1 MGMKETLAEKSIEV
15 SRYEYEDT
23 VELVADFG
31 IQHEESVEIVGDT
44 AIIII
49 DGKQHDVELDGGAQA
64 FINNGVVTIEVEG

>member
-31 IQHEESVEIVGDT
+31 IQDDEHVEIVGDT
-44 AIIII
+44 AIIIV
-49 DGKQHDVELDGGAQA
+49 DGSQYEVELEGNAQA
-64 FINNGVVTIEVEG
+64 FINNGVVTIEVEE